1 MTGTV
6 IKFDAGRGY
15 GFIAPNG
22 GGRDT
27 FVHFTGIIADGF
39 RTLNEGE
46 VVSYDLEP
54 SDKGPRAVNVS
65 VIG

>member
-1 MTGTV
+1 MMGIVT
-6 IKFDAGRGY
+6 KFDVTRGF
-15 GFIAPNG
+15 GFIRPDDNT
-22 GGRDT
+22 RDV
-27 FVHFTGIIADGF
+27 FIHFTGIIGSGF